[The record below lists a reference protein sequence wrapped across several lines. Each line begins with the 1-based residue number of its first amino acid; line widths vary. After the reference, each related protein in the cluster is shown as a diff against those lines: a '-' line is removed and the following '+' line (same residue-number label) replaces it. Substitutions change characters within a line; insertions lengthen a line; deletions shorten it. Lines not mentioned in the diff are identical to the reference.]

1 MYFFQE
7 IIKNPREK
15 RPILF
20 LLFGIWILLAL
31 VFIFFDLP
39 ISIVLVDYNSHW
51 AKFVTL
57 YGEIPGHIVISISI
71 FVLFANGG
79 RNTKWSDNLVR
90 TIVLIINSVFIVN
103 ILHALFPHIAVEA
116 GEVMVM
122 TGMVMI
128 CQFVV
133 VILLRKAELNPGRKY
148 IDFAKIS
155 LILAIIN
162 PLIFVQTI
170 KILWGRTRFRDLTG
184 DYHEFTPW
192 FIPQG
197 VTGHKS
203 FPSGHTAMGWMVLP
217 ILFLLPRIG
226 KRRWIVQGMIFLWGL
241 FVAIGRIVIGA
252 HYASDVFFSTGIA
265 FTAYIYLI
273 SERKQ
278 DNSQKN

>member
-1 MYFFQE
+1 MYFSQE
-7 IIKNPREK
+7 ITKNLREK
-15 RPILF
+15 RPFLL

-31 VFIFFDLP
+31 VFIFFDLQ

-51 AKFVTL
+51 AKFVAL
-57 YGEIPGHIVISISI
+57 YGEVPGHIVISISI
-71 FVLFANGG
+71 FILFANGV
-79 RNTKWSDNLVR
+79 RNTKWLDNLVR
-90 TIVLIINSVFIVN
+90 IIVLIINSVLIVN
-103 ILHALFPHIAVEA
+103 ILYALFPHIADEA

-128 CQFVV
+128 CQLVA
-133 VILLRKAELNPGRKY
+133 VIQLKKADLNPGRKH

-155 LILAIIN
+155 LLLAIIN

-170 KILWGRTRFRDLTG
+170 KIIWGRTRFRDLTG
-184 DYHEFTPW
+184 DYYDYTPW

-217 ILFLLPRIG
+217 ILLLLPKIG

-241 FVAIGRIVIGA
+241 FVAVGRIVIGA
-252 HYASDVFFSTGIA
+252 HYASDALFSTGIA